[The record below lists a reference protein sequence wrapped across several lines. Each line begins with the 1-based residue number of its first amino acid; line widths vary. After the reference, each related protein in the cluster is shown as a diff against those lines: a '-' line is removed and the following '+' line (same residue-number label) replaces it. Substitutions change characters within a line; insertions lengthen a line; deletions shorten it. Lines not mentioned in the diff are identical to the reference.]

1 MLNPKREYTGVAQ
14 GINQAGELLVQTE
27 DGIMHVSSGEV
38 SVRGVY
44 GYV

>member
-1 MLNPKREYTGVAQ
+1 MKKGGCLVKAETDGEV
-14 GINQAGELLVQTE
+14 QAVE
-27 DGIMHVSSGEV
+27 SGEV